1 MSMHLTHRKQIF
13 REKIFP
19 VGNKL
24 ISFALVILKNRQEAE
39 DAVQEVFIK
48 LWNKFEEL
56 NTIDNPEAYAMR
68 VLKNHCLDRLKA
80 KQLFS
85 LPNNDAG
92 TSQIDNDTPY
102 NKIANEETG
111 KMIQKLVDQL
121 PALQRMVIQLHDV
134 QEYSTEETGKILQMA
149 PNAVRVNLSRARQ
162 TIRKNFNTYQVYEKR
177 RIRYA
182 SGKIL

>member
-1 MSMHLTHRKQIF
+1 MSMNLTHRKQIF

-24 ISFALVILKNRQEAE
+24 ISFALAILKNRQEAE

-48 LWNKFEEL
+48 LWNKFEEM
-56 NTIDNPEAYAMR
+56 NKIDNPEAYAMR
-68 VLKNHCLDRLKA
+68 VLKNHCLDRLKS

-85 LPNNDAG
+85 LPENDSK
-92 TSQIDNDTPY
+92 TTEIDNDTPY
-102 NKIANEETG
+102 NKMASEETG
-111 KMIQKLVDQL
+111 EMIQKLVNQL

-134 QEYSTEETGKILQMA
+134 QQFSTEETGKILQMA

-162 TIRKNFNTYQVYEKR
+162 TIRENFNTFQNYEKR
-177 RIRYA
+177 RIRSA